1 MKTKFLLVAALLVCA
16 FAPAYAKS
24 PKGHLVIIG
33 GGGTTPA
40 IQQAMIDYAGG
51 KKAVLLAITN
61 AGGAGGRGSGES
73 FVKTYSK
80 MDVADVRWAQPGRA
94 EADDPEYVSKVL
106 DGVTGIFFTGGQQS
120 RIINDLQGTLLHRE
134 LLEMYVKGAMI
145 SGSSAGAAMMS
156 DPMITGAHRDTTER
170 EFKSIAR
177 NRVETSKG
185 MGFIKGA
192 IIDQHF
198 IKRSRENRLFS
209 LALDMPQYTYFG
221 IDEATAIVISN
232 GNEVKVVGKSNV
244 MVVEP
249 NAKAVK
255 TNGKGDYG
263 CKGMKVSLLVEGD
276 TFKIRTTGE
285 K

>member
-1 MKTKFLLVAALLVCA
+1 MRTRLFLIVSLLLMA
-16 FAPAYAKS
+16 FSQAEAKA

-40 IQQAMIDYAGG
+40 IKQAMVDYAGG
-51 KKAVLLAITN
+51 KNAVLLALTN
-61 AGGAGGRGSGES
+61 AGGEGGQGSGES

-80 MDVADVRWAQPGRA
+80 MDVADVRWAQPTREQA
-94 EADDPEYVSKVL
+94 EDAEYVDNLLK
-106 DGVTGIFFTGGQQS
+106 DVTGVFFTGGQQE
-120 RIINDLQGTLLHRE
+120 RIIRALHGTLLHKK
-134 LLEMYVKGAMI
+134 LMEMYENGAMI

-156 DPMITGAHRDTTER
+156 DPMITGGHRDTTEK
-170 EFKSIAR
+170 EFKRIAKD
-177 NRVETSKG
+177 RVETSEG

-221 IDEATAIVISN
+221 IDEATAIVVSK
-232 GNEVKVVGKSNV
+232 GNEIKVVGKSNV
-244 MVVEP
+244 MVIEP
-249 NAKAVK
+249 NPKAVK
-255 TNGKGDYG
+255 TNDKGDYG
-263 CKGMKVSLLVEGD
+263 NKGMKVSLLVEGD
-276 TFKIRTTGE
+276 TYKIRTTG